1 MKILHVAAIRISKE
15 SGMGRIA
22 YNWQQ
27 AFERNGHEFIHIGLD
42 ECPKHIHPLLWGRQ
56 AYQYVKEKMVT
67 ADAILVHEPAAGYFT
82 HLAIPTVVVS
92 HGIEPRGWDT
102 AYIYGFRKRSFKALF
117 LPHYLRFWSNT
128 EGLKKASKIFICNN
142 EDRDYVVKNYN
153 RLPSDVLYFKNGYY
167 ENSLEKT
174 KKPSPVTTFLFN
186 ATWLDRKGIGVLIAA
201 FMTIKKQFP
210 SEWHLVLAGVGYPE
224 EVIYEAFP
232 SDLKDNITVL
242 PHFKQIDEAKLY
254 QESDVFILPSYI
266 EGQSLALTQA
276 MASGL
281 CCIVS
286 DNCGQRDFV
295 QHQHNGLLFK
305 TGDAADLAQQIKHVL
320 LHKNSIKIYGN
331 AAYESVK
338 DLTWQNVSNDVVTV
352 CKNLVLAA
360 KKQEKTVEKHPE
372 SLKY

>member
-1 MKILHVAAIRISKE
+1 MRILHVAAIRISKE

-42 ECPKHIHPLLWGRQ
+42 ECPKHIHPLLWGKQ
-56 AYQYVKEKMVT
+56 ACQYFKEKIGH
-67 ADAILVHEPAAGYFT
+67 ADAILVHEPAAGFFT

-102 AYIYGFRKRSFKALF
+102 AHIYGFRKRSFKALF
-117 LPHYLRFWSNT
+117 LPHYCRFWSNT
-128 EGLKKASKIFICNN
+128 EGLKKANKILICNN
-142 EDRDYVVKNYN
+142 EDRDYVIKKYQ

-167 ENSLEKT
+167 ENSPQKT
-174 KKPSPVTTFLFN
+174 KLPSPVTTFLFN
-186 ATWLDRKGIGVLIAA
+186 ATWLDRKGIGTLIAA
-201 FMTIKKQFP
+201 FTEIKKLFP
-210 SEWHLVLAGVGYPE
+210 TDWHLILAGVGKYE
-224 EVIYEAFP
+224 KAIYQAFP
-232 SDLKDNITVL
+232 SD
-242 PHFKQIDEAKLY
+242 FKQNMTIIESFSQSQEANLY

-286 DNCGQRDFV
+286 DNCGQRDFI

-320 LHKNSIKIYGN
+320 LDKNSIKIYGN

-338 DLTWQNVSNDVVTV
+338 DLTWQNVSHDVVMV
-352 CKNLVLAA
+352 CENLISAA
-360 KKQEKTVEKHPE
+360 KNQKILKNVENIEK
-372 SLKY
+372 Y

>member
-1 MKILHVAAIRISKE
+1 MRILHVAAIRISKE

-42 ECPKHIHPLLWGRQ
+42 ECPKHIHPLLWGKQ
-56 AYQYVKEKMVT
+56 ACQYFKEKIGH
-67 ADAILVHEPAAGYFT
+67 ADAILVHEPAAGFFT

-102 AYIYGFRKRSFKALF
+102 AHTYGFRKRSFKALF
-117 LPHYLRFWSNT
+117 LPHYCRFWSNT
-128 EGLKKASKIFICNN
+128 EGLKKANKILICNN
-142 EDRDYVVKNYN
+142 EDRDYVIKKYQ

-167 ENSLEKT
+167 ENSPQKT
-174 KKPSPVTTFLFN
+174 KLPSPVTTFLFN
-186 ATWLDRKGIGVLIAA
+186 ATWLDRKGIGTLIAA
-201 FMTIKKQFP
+201 FTEIKKLFP
-210 SEWHLVLAGVGYPE
+210 TDWHLILAGVGKYE
-224 EVIYEAFP
+224 KAIYQAFP
-232 SDLKDNITVL
+232 SD
-242 PHFKQIDEAKLY
+242 FKQNMTIIESFSQSQEANLY

-286 DNCGQRDFV
+286 DNCGQRDFI

-320 LHKNSIKIYGN
+320 LDKNSIKIYGN

-338 DLTWQNVSNDVVTV
+338 DLTWQNVSHDVVMV
-352 CKNLVLAA
+352 CENLISAA
-360 KKQEKTVEKHPE
+360 KNQKILKNVENIEK
-372 SLKY
+372 Y